1 MKSYLSLISISAKK
15 RRHKNKIT
23 LFCIIIAVFLV
34 TVIFSMADMGIRM
47 EKMRLIDKH
56 GNLHIMLDG
65 ISENTWDEIRT
76 RKDVASASRYRVMNY
91 SIDKDYY
98 INGKKTVFCGIDEP
112 FMNMWNGFTKHAY
125 PKNDSEIILSSNAND
140 ILGINIGDTITL
152 NTPNGDIEF
161 VVSGFSDNTAMV
173 LQYDA
178 IGAFMTTAAFY
189 NVCALNDTEIPSA
202 AYYVQFREHVNIRKM
217 ISDIK
222 TQYHLTEEQLSENTA
237 LLGVMGFSGD
247 SYMMGLYGVAAVLF
261 ILVLMAGVLMI
272 AGSINSNIVER
283 TQFFGMMR
291 CIGASRKQII
301 SFVRL
306 EALNWCKTA
315 IPIGIVSG
323 VLMTWGICALFKLVV
338 SGEFTYIPLFEISM
352 IGIVCGILVGLLT
365 VLFAAQSP
373 AKRAA
378 KVSPMAAVSGEKS
391 TKNIRHGT
399 KMFFFKIET
408 ALGIHHAVSAKR
420 NLILMTGSFALSIIL
435 FLSFS
440 TMFDFAKHALNP
452 LNPSAPDISFM
463 SHDRSNTVD
472 YNLIDKINHIHGVEK
487 SFGRMF
493 REGLPAEYSGKTDQI
508 DLISYEQYQFE
519 WAEADVLEGDLSK
532 VYGNSNFVLAVY
544 DDKAFQVGDKIK
556 LENAELEVAAILAEA
571 PFGSDENPT
580 VICSEETF
588 TALTGEKN
596 YAVIDI
602 QLNGNATDAA
612 AESLRNLAGE
622 NMFSDRRES
631 NRETI
636 AVYWAFRFLVYGFL
650 MIIAM
655 ITVFNIINSIAMSVS
670 ARVKQYGAMRAVGMD
685 GRQMTKMIAAES
697 ITYAFFGCIAGVVI
711 GLLLHKFLFDRLV
724 TAYFGTVWSLPVVTL
739 GIVLLLV
746 AASSAAAVY
755 MPAKRIVSMA
765 VTDTINEL

>member
-1 MKSYLSLISISAKK
+1 
-15 RRHKNKIT
+15 
-23 LFCIIIAVFLV
+23 
-34 TVIFSMADMGIRM
+34 
-47 EKMRLIDKH
+47 
-56 GNLHIMLDG
+56 
-65 ISENTWDEIRT
+65 
-76 RKDVASASRYRVMNY
+76 
-91 SIDKDYY
+91 
-98 INGKKTVFCGIDEP
+98 
-112 FMNMWNGFTKHAY
+112 
-125 PKNDSEIILSSNAND
+125 
-140 ILGINIGDTITL
+140 
-152 NTPNGDIEF
+152 
-161 VVSGFSDNTAMV
+161 
-173 LQYDA
+173 
-178 IGAFMTTAAFY
+178 
-189 NVCALNDTEIPSA
+189 
-202 AYYVQFREHVNIRKM
+202 
-217 ISDIK
+217 
-222 TQYHLTEEQLSENTA
+222 
-237 LLGVMGFSGD
+237 
-247 SYMMGLYGVAAVLF
+247 
-261 ILVLMAGVLMI
+261 
-272 AGSINSNIVER
+272 
-283 TQFFGMMR
+283 
-291 CIGASRKQII
+291 
-301 SFVRL
+301 
-306 EALNWCKTA
+306 
-315 IPIGIVSG
+315 
-323 VLMTWGICALFKLVV
+323 
-338 SGEFTYIPLFEISM
+338 
-352 IGIVCGILVGLLT
+352 
-365 VLFAAQSP
+365 
-373 AKRAA
+373 
-378 KVSPMAAVSGEKS
+378 
-391 TKNIRHGT
+391 
-399 KMFFFKIET
+399 
-408 ALGIHHAVSAKR
+408 
-420 NLILMTGSFALSIIL
+420 MTGSFALSIIL

-440 TMFDFAKHALNP
+440 TMFDFVKHALNP
-452 LNPSAPDISFM
+452 LNPSASDISFM